1 MNWGRNCLL
10 CAVNLGGPFKL
21 LNFPVQKLP
30 HPPPCVTLFTA
41 AGSCIC
47 SLLTA
52 LGTAWD
58 LAVYDSTA
66 KAQNRLSKEAMVVG
80 NISFWVAEFLGR
92 AFCLPTFLLCKEA
105 MESCFWRL
113 ADTVRNWQA
122 DDFWFDVR
130 SILLTQAIFY
140 SLEWVCEPFRQ
151 SLPTANEQTGKA
163 NSLLTIPLQTS
174 AVQLLTWVLSEQEES
189 EFQQTSASWQLRTFS
204 LAWVSCLAGIQQEWT
219 VVSVAAWHIQKK

>member
-1 MNWGRNCLL
+1 
-10 CAVNLGGPFKL
+10 
-21 LNFPVQKLP
+21 
-30 HPPPCVTLFTA
+30 
-41 AGSCIC
+41 
-47 SLLTA
+47 
-52 LGTAWD
+52 
-58 LAVYDSTA
+58 
-66 KAQNRLSKEAMVVG
+66 MVVG

-92 AFCLPTFLLCKEA
+92 AFCLPMFLLCKEA

-151 SLPTANEQTGKA
+151 SLLTTNEQTGKA

-174 AVQLLTWVLSEQEES
+174 AVQPLTWVLSEQEES

-204 LAWVSCLAGIQQEWT
+204 LAWVCCLAGIQQEEVNSGVCRCVTHTKEIRMEARLCFTSFWELEQRCSSIAT
-219 VVSVAAWHIQKK
+219 SCASLYEQVSS